1 MKNKKCHSGKRHRY
15 PPVANPGKVGRYDL
29 LCKSGGGM
37 LYRKVLEYRVWD
49 HGTDGDDACCCFA
62 DYELAKQYSDSHE
75 MAEPPLAL
83 VLQNPWIT
91 WNDVAH
97 DYELV
102 DKDRIAEW
110 RVEWLDDD
118 HSAANAGNI
127 IARLRREN
135 PNGWE

>member
-1 MKNKKCHSGKRHRY
+1 MKNRTCHNGKRHRY
-15 PPVANPGKVGRYDL
+15 PPVANPGKVGEYDL

-37 LYRKVLEYRVWD
+37 LYREVLEYRVWD
-49 HGTDGDDACCCFA
+49 HGTGGDDACRCFTS
-62 DYELAKQYSDSHE
+62 YELAKQYSDRNE

-91 WNDVAH
+91 WNEEKR

-102 DKDRIAEW
+102 YEDRIAEW
-110 RVEWLDDD
+110 LVEWLDGD
-118 HSAANAGNI
+118 HKAENADNI
-127 IARLRREN
+127 IARLRREK